1 MLSGLPALN
10 THNIGSGH
18 GSGLETYWH
27 DILSGSFRK
36 LNLKAMT
43 QTEKM
48 VQIMIFIYSS
58 AFTFKRP
65 IDLN

>member
-27 DILSGSFRK
+27 DISGSIRK
-36 LNLKAMT
+36 LNLKVLT

-58 AFTFKRP
+58 FTFKRP
-65 IDLN
+65 VDLN

>member
-27 DILSGSFRK
+27 DISGSIRK
-36 LNLKAMT
+36 LNLKAVT

-58 AFTFKRP
+58 FTFKRP
-65 IDLN
+65 VDLN